1 MYLSPK
7 PRGSQ
12 SRKGCNMTD
21 PKNIP
26 LSEARPGDIVY
37 MKPMVFDGM
46 SSCNRFFMTQQG
58 WAFSPSDIDHIERA
72 PRPLEVGAPVK
83 NIGTDTLYGTVIG
96 LRGKWA
102 WVLPEREGAP
112 PDTVNTLYLEPVDD

>member
-1 MYLSPK
+1 MS
-7 PRGSQ
+7 
-12 SRKGCNMTD
+12 D

-26 LSEARPGDIVY
+26 LSEAGPGDIVHL
-37 MKPMVFDGM
+37 KPMMVDRVSIDG
-46 SSCNRFFMTQQG
+46 SVTVGRFEFP
-58 WAFSPSDIDHIERA
+58 PSVIDHIERA
-72 PRPLEVGAPVK
+72 PRPLEVGSKVK

>member
-1 MYLSPK
+1 MS
-7 PRGSQ
+7 
-12 SRKGCNMTD
+12 D

-26 LSEARPGDIVY
+26 LSEARPGD
-37 MKPMVFDGM
+37 MVFLKPLTLSNARTGLGLYICVGPYDLP
-46 SSCNRFFMTQQG
+46 TA
-58 WAFSPSDIDHIERA
+58 WIDHIERA
-72 PRPLEVGAPVK
+72 PRVLKVGAPVK